1 MPILRPSCA
10 LARLLAAPL
19 LAALVLAFG
28 PSAAVAQAP
37 APFLTLTDAVTRA
50 LAADPS
56 TAAAEARVEAARA
69 ATRQAGLRP
78 NPSLGLELEN

>member
-1 MPILRPSCA
+1 MPIFRPSCA

-19 LAALVLAFG
+19 LAALALAFG
-28 PSAAVAQAP
+28 PGAALAQAP
-37 APFLTLTDAVTRA
+37 APPLTLTDAVRRA

-56 TAAAEARVEAARA
+56 TVAADARVEAARA

-78 NPSLGLELEN
+78 NPSLGVELEN